1 MDKFLKIAQI
11 IISLILIVLI
21 LLQQRGSGL
30 SSVFG
35 GGEISNY
42 QTKRGLEKIIFYLT
56 VFFAV
61 LFLGLSVLNL
71 I

>member
-1 MDKFLKIAQI
+1 MDVYLKITQI
-11 IISLILIVLI
+11 IVSIILIVLI

-35 GGEISNY
+35 GGEMSSY

-56 VFFAV
+56 IFFAV